1 MVVKELLTWF
11 ENENRISN
19 KANYSLNKRELF
31 AGLSDSRQKWQPRTG
46 SYKQELFGKGI
57 FRVKYIDIECLFY
70 VTRKI

>member
-1 MVVKELLTWF
+1 MLTGF

-31 AGLSDSRQKWQPRTG
+31 AGLSESRHKWRPRTG
-46 SYKQELFGKGI
+46 FYKQELFGKGI
-57 FRVKYIDIECLFY
+57 FRVKYIDIECLIY